1 MGLRKMKVHRKS
13 LYTALMLNYFKK
25 IVSAFENHY
34 FYKRKNFKKL
44 GMIHPGISQVKVTGM
59 HKKFTLIELLIV
71 VAIIGILASMLLP
84 SLAKARAKALQ
95 AVCTSNLKQLGIAT
109 QLYLDGSDGLYMMNW
124 KDANWADDGR
134 SGPTDISSWHYKLAP
149 YLDLNPTGEGQYK
162 EVVPNALQCPVE
174 PQPYKTNSVRTYA
187 SYGFTRRHGNA
198 TSHPGLV
205 VRNSEGKKNV
215 STITNTSETVAASE
229 KHQYGFLNVVGNSV
243 LESQEFNIF
252 EGADPYDVFRFPHG
266 QDRMQIL
273 WVDSH
278 VSFTGKMALF
288 DTPENTD
295 KTNAQGTMWDS
306 ER

>member
-1 MGLRKMKVHRKS
+1 MGLRKMKFHHDG
-13 LYTALMLNYFKK
+13 LYEGQILNNLKK
-25 IVSAFENHY
+25 IVSKFEKHY
-34 FYKRKNFKKL
+34 FDKRKNVKKQSIIL
-44 GMIHPGISQVKVTGM
+44 SDFSRGKVIGM
-59 HKKFTLIELLIV
+59 HKKFTLIELLVV

-84 SLAKARAKALQ
+84 SLQKARAKALQ

-109 QLYLDGSDGLYMMNW
+109 QLYLDSSDGLYMMNW
-124 KDANWADDGR
+124 KDDNYADDGR

-149 YLDLNPTGEGQYK
+149 FLDLNPTSPGQYK
-162 EVVPNALQCPVE
+162 EVVPNALQCPME
-174 PQPYKTNSVRTYA
+174 PLPYKENSVRTYA
-187 SYGFTRRHGNA
+187 SYGFTRRHGDA

-205 VRNSEGKKNV
+205 VRNSEGKKSV
-215 STITNTSETVAASE
+215 STISNTSETVAASE

-243 LESQEFNIF
+243 LQSDEFNIF
-252 EGADPYDVFRFPHG
+252 EGADPYDALRFPHG

>member
-1 MGLRKMKVHRKS
+1 MGLRKMKLHHGGLYDGQILKS
-13 LYTALMLNYFKK
+13 LHQSLKNIIL
-25 IVSAFENHY
+25 I
-34 FYKRKNFKKL
+34 KRKNFNKQ
-44 GMIHPGISQVKVTGM
+44 GIILMGLSRIKTIGIY
-59 HKKFTLIELLIV
+59 KKFTLIELLVV

-84 SLAKARAKALQ
+84 SLQKARAKALQ

-109 QLYLDGSDGLYMMNW
+109 QLYLDSSDGLYMMNW
-124 KDANWADDGR
+124 KDDNFADRGD
-134 SGPTDISSWHYKLAP
+134 SGPTDISSWHYKLAI
-149 YLDLNPTGEGQYK
+149 YLDLSPPDSGQYK
-162 EVVPNALQCPVE
+162 EVVPNALQCPME
-174 PQPYKTNSVRTYA
+174 PQPYKTDSVRTYA

-215 STITNTSETVAASE
+215 SSISNASETVAAAE

-243 LESQEFNIF
+243 LQSDEFNIF
-252 EGADPYDVFRFPHG
+252 QGADPYDALRFPHG

-278 VSFTGKMALF
+278 VSFTSKMALF